1 MVKRMKLRKK
11 WIFPLFFL
19 LFLLVFSMP
28 VRAAE
33 EETQPRDKEQGIN
46 EIYGE
51 QLKNSGADELFDEL
65 PPNAQ
70 KSMEDIGVDSPSW
83 EQLNSLSFGAVM
95 SKILSMAGQNS
106 ASPLFA
112 TGKVLALMLLC
123 ALVDGMKL
131 SFGEKPLGGII
142 GTVGTLCICGVLIY
156 PIVETIAT
164 SAGIIQTAS
173 SFLLMYIPVM
183 AGVMVAAGQAVSGAS
198 YYALMMGAGQ
208 VVTQIASHVI
218 VPLLNVFL
226 GLSVV
231 SSVSQRINLKGICDL
246 FSKVTKWVLTF
257 VMSVF
262 VSILTFQTI
271 IGTAADS
278 AGVRATRFA
287 ISSFV
292 PMVGSA
298 LSDAFLT
305 VQSCVKMLKSG
316 VGIFA
321 VLGSV
326 FIFLPALLECLVWL
340 LTINVCAAAGDVFG
354 LSVPSALLRS
364 AGKVI
369 STLIAILLCCM
380 TVFIISTTIILM
392 IGGS

>member
-19 LFLLVFSMP
+19 LFLLIFSLP

-173 SFLLMYIPVM
+173 SFLLIYIPVM

-231 SSVSQRINLKGICDL
+231 SSVSQRRYPLN
-246 FSKVTKWVLTF
+246 
-257 VMSVF
+257 
-262 VSILTFQTI
+262 
-271 IGTAADS
+271 
-278 AGVRATRFA
+278 
-287 ISSFV
+287 
-292 PMVGSA
+292 
-298 LSDAFLT
+298 
-305 VQSCVKMLKSG
+305 
-316 VGIFA
+316 
-321 VLGSV
+321 
-326 FIFLPALLECLVWL
+326 
-340 LTINVCAAAGDVFG
+340 
-354 LSVPSALLRS
+354 
-364 AGKVI
+364 
-369 STLIAILLCCM
+369 
-380 TVFIISTTIILM
+380 
-392 IGGS
+392 